1 MREWKEWE
9 IKLLKYKDFPAGLQ
23 RVRPKVKQ
31 LFYRGEWKKD
41 LFDKAVAVVGS
52 RKITKYGRMAT
63 EMMVRGLTE
72 AGYTIVSGFMYGVDT
87 AAHKTCLEN
96 KGRTVAVL
104 GCGLDCLTPAEND
117 SLYTKILE
125 NGGLV
130 VSEFT
135 PKQEAKL
142 WTFPYRNRIVAGLS
156 QAVLVIE
163 AGEKSGSLVTARWA
177 FQQKKKVLAVP
188 GMITAS
194 LSKGTNWLI
203 KNGAG
208 LARDANDILEE
219 LGGIRPL
226 KEKRKGRI
234 LPKLRGEEAAVVEWL
249 KREEMDAD
257 ELSRKLNKSITQI
270 NILLSELCLKGVVE
284 ESGNKFMLGLEY
296 VD

>member
-1 MREWKEWE
+1 
-9 IKLLKYKDFPAGLQ
+9 
-23 RVRPKVKQ
+23 
-31 LFYRGEWKKD
+31 
-41 LFDKAVAVVGS
+41 
-52 RKITKYGRMAT
+52 
-63 EMMVRGLTE
+63 
-72 AGYTIVSGFMYGVDT
+72 
-87 AAHKTCLEN
+87 
-96 KGRTVAVL
+96 
-104 GCGLDCLTPAEND
+104 
-117 SLYTKILE
+117 
-125 NGGLV
+125 
-130 VSEFT
+130 
-135 PKQEAKL
+135 
-142 WTFPYRNRIVAGLS
+142 
-156 QAVLVIE
+156 VLVIE

>member
-1 MREWKEWE
+1 MREWKKQE
-9 IKLLKYKDFPAGLQ
+9 IKVLKFKDFPVGLQ
-23 RVRPKVKQ
+23 RVRPPVKQ
-31 LFYRGEWKKD
+31 LFYRGKWKEE

-52 RKITKYGRMAT
+52 RRITKYGRMVT
-63 EMMVRGLTE
+63 EMMARGLTE

-117 SLYTKILE
+117 GLYTKILE
-125 NGGLV
+125 SGGLV
-130 VSEFT
+130 VSEFE

-156 QAVLVIE
+156 QLILVIE
-163 AGEKSGSLVTARWA
+163 AGENSGSLVTARWG

-203 KNGAG
+203 RNGAV
-208 LARDANDILEE
+208 LVTSVNDILEE

-234 LPKLRGEEAAVVEWL
+234 LPIMNMSGEEREVVELL
-249 KREEMDAD
+249 KREEMEAD
-257 ELSRKLNKSITQI
+257 ELAKKLNKSITQI
-270 NILLSELCLKGVVE
+270 NILLSELCLKGLVE
-284 ESGNKFMLGLEY
+284 ENNGRFILGLGA
-296 VD
+296 

>member
-1 MREWKEWE
+1 
-9 IKLLKYKDFPAGLQ
+9 LL
-23 RVRPKVKQ
+23 
-31 LFYRGEWKKD
+31 YRGGWEED
-41 LFDKAVAVVGS
+41 LFKKAVAVVGS
-52 RKITKYGRMAT
+52 RRITKYGRMVT

-87 AAHKTCLEN
+87 QAHKTCLEN

-117 SLYTKILE
+117 GLYTKILE
-125 NGGLV
+125 SGGLV
-130 VSEFT
+130 VSEFE

-156 QAVLVIE
+156 QLILVIE
-163 AGEKSGSLVTARWA
+163 AGENSGSLVTARWA

-203 KNGAG
+203 RNGAI
-208 LARDANDILEE
+208 LVTSVNDILEE

-234 LPKLRGEEAAVVEWL
+234 LPIMNMSGEEREVVELL
-249 KREEMDAD
+249 KMEEMDAD
-257 ELSRKLNKSITQI
+257 ELGRKLNKDAATVGR
-270 NILLSELCLKGVVE
+270 LLSELCLKGLME
-284 ESGNKFMLGLEY
+284 ENNGRFMVGF
-296 VD
+296 

>member
-1 MREWKEWE
+1 MREWKKQE
-9 IKLLKYKDFPAGLQ
+9 IKVLKFKDFPVGLQ
-23 RVRPKVKQ
+23 RVRPPVKQ
-31 LFYRGEWKKD
+31 LFYRGGWEED
-41 LFDKAVAVVGS
+41 LFKKAVAVVGS
-52 RKITKYGRMAT
+52 RRITKYGRMVT

-87 AAHKTCLEN
+87 QAHKTCLEN
-96 KGRTVAVL
+96 KGKTVAVL

-117 SLYTKILE
+117 NLYTKVLE
-125 NGGLV
+125 SGGV
-130 VSEFT
+130 MVSEFE

-156 QAVLVIE
+156 QAILVIE
-163 AGEKSGSLVTARWA
+163 AGENSGSLVTARWA

-203 KNGAG
+203 RNGAI
-208 LARDANDILEE
+208 LVTSVNDILEE

-234 LPKLRGEEAAVVEWL
+234 LPIMNMSGEEREVVELL
-249 KREEMDAD
+249 KMEEMDAD
-257 ELSRKLNKSITQI
+257 ELGRKLNKDAATVGR
-270 NILLSELCLKGVVE
+270 LLSELCLKRLVE
-284 ESGNKFMLGLEY
+284 ENNGRFMVGF
-296 VD
+296 